1 MLVDQ
6 SFVKLVPTS
15 QKTVSLHC
23 KEQTLFVEIITA
35 CSQNHTES
43 INVFWYEL

>member
-6 SFVKLVPTS
+6 SFVKSVPTS

-35 CSQNHTES
+35 YFEYHTEP
-43 INVFWYEL
+43 INVFWC